1 MSGTPTLTWPDT
13 IARVTALEPRRTVGG
28 FGLQHIPFAALYAVA
43 LKFCVETAGE
53 PYALAVA
60 QRAALAAEV
69 ADSLATDVLPVLGN
83 ATVDGS
89 LLGNSTADVTSS
101 SSSEVPLPNEALP
114 AFWALLL
121 LAVVV
126 LAHSLLWF
134 AQRWSV
140 RFRASVQFRTAP
152 RNVAV
157 AGGYLLVEPHAHQGA
172 VEVVRVVR
180 AALSVHELSFEFQR
194 QRFDVDTRQ
203 QRIEPLRCP
212 VDRPLSYYIGSGG
225 LSLAD
230 VPRVAER
237 FGRNSVE
244 VPSPTFLDIFL
255 KQILGPVPVFQ
266 MFCTTLWLLDE
277 YWNYAIFHFFMIC
290 LLEASTAFS
299 RLKNVTSLKGMQTG
313 VAEQVYVRRDGEW
326 RLRSSADLLPGDVFS
341 VPDASGRAGTSAGAA
356 AAAAVTAAVLS
367 PPGSGGGSAPM
378 ASPPAGGSGGGSG
391 GISVPC
397 DAVILSGSAVVNE
410 ASLTGESIP
419 QLKEAL
425 VADGAAAALPLD
437 INGEHRAHVL
447 FSGTSVMQIDGARG
461 QQQQQQAAGGAL
473 RAPDGGCVCVCLRTG
488 FASSQGTLV
497 RMIEYSSEQVMGSTK
512 ESITLLLILL
522 MFAIAA
528 SSYVLYNGLHDK
540 KRTQYQLVIRCVLIM
555 TSVVPPELP
564 MQMAVAVNTAILAL
578 WRAHVFCTEPFRVP
592 YAGKLTAA
600 LFDKTGTLTTD
611 QLQVVGVTSFGTDD
625 DLGGAPSAASASAS
639 AAAAAHVAQDWSS
652 ATHAVE
658 LQPASKARMRV
669 RMVLAACHSLV
680 SVGDA
685 LMGDPTEMAASRA
698 AGWKHDA
705 VRHRTVPAQDSGDEE
720 QIDSVQV
727 LHTYRFA
734 SSFQRMSV
742 LVRVELQRGAPQ
754 VWLLSKGSP
763 EKVGPLC
770 ADAPPAFARTYR
782 AMAESGHR
790 VLALAWRRLSD
801 SEAARVTKNAGSLV
815 RDEAERGLHF
825 LGLVAMSCLVRK
837 DSALAVQC
845 LIGGALRVAM
855 VTGDASLT
863 ALHVARQVE
872 IAPAAKPALMLS
884 ADADDPD
891 GKPPHWELAIQP
903 AGEPIAAPIPYSA
916 AAVAQLAQQYAL
928 VVSGPA
934 LRAAERADAAG
945 THKAAPHI
953 VVFAR
958 MTPSDKEMLLR
969 WLREN
974 DDYTLMCGD
983 GANDVG
989 ALKQA
994 HVGLALL
1001 SGFGTANTATEGE
1014 KMLHEQSDDERK
1026 LAARELAVRQA
1037 QRAKEMAAERAKDIA
1052 EVKELQTVYYKE
1064 ELEKLEREGDAWA
1077 ALKAM
1082 KNSGYRVMA
1091 ETQRRNTERMRKY
1104 GGGAV
1109 AGAGN
1114 QLAAQAA
1121 WMAADMG
1128 GQDDVNGV
1136 PAVKLGDASVAA
1148 PFTSKLP
1155 SIRSCVDIVRQ
1166 GRCTLV
1172 STVQN
1177 QQIMSLNAMI
1187 TAYSLSALAIDGVR
1201 FGEVQMIATSLLLS
1215 VAGIAFTYAR
1225 PVDQLAP
1232 TQPIGSIFHPAM
1244 ALSTIGQLVI
1254 HLSMMVLAIQ
1264 LTRAAQTGNEVV
1276 AAPYEP
1282 EWLKIYLETV
1292 SSGTP
1297 VAKKF
1302 KPALLNTVVF
1312 LVETAQQ
1319 VAVMAVNYKGRPFML
1334 ASTENAPMLI
1344 SLTLCGVGL
1353 FTAASEHY
1361 PLFNGTLRL
1370 VQLPNDEFRYRLLA
1384 ILSVSVFGAF
1394 LWDRLIVAIFA
1405 PKLFVRGYVDA
1416 YRALP
1421 TLAQLAHKLSIWLFW
1436 LAIVVLWASLD
1447 SLLVL
1452 LGAWWFW
1459 RSPAMLKYRGIEP
1472 PIAV

>member
-1 MSGTPTLTWPDT
+1 MSTTPSSPTLSWPESL
-13 IARVTALEPRRTVGG
+13 ARVSALEPRTRLGGVVG
-28 FGLQHIPFAALYAVA
+28 LHHIPFAALYAVA
-43 LKFCVETAGE
+43 LKFCVDTAGE
-53 PYALAVA
+53 PFALALT
-60 QRAALAAEV
+60 QRAALAAEA
-69 ADSLATDVLPVLGN
+69 ADLVESVVVT
-83 ATVDGS
+83 
-89 LLGNSTADVTSS
+89 NSTILANNSTLGQSDVSS
-101 SSSEVPLPNEALP
+101 SVPLPSEWLP

-121 LAVVV
+121 LAVVF

-140 RFRASVQFRTAP
+140 RFRAWVQFRRLE
-152 RNVAV
+152 RNVA
-157 AGGYLLVEPHAHQGA
+157 AAHGFLLVEPHPHQGA

-180 AALSVHELSFEFQR
+180 AALSVHELWFEFQR
-194 QRFDVDTRQ
+194 QRFDVDART

-212 VDRPLSYYIGSGG
+212 VDRPLSHYIGADG

-230 VPRVAER
+230 VPRIAER

-244 VPSPTFLDIFL
+244 VPAPTFFDIFL

-266 MFCTTLWLLDE
+266 MFCTMLWLLDE

-290 LLEASTAFS
+290 VLEASTAFS

-313 VAEQVYVRRDGEW
+313 VAEQLYVRRDGEW
-326 RLRSSADLLPGDVFS
+326 RLRSTADLLPGDVFS
-341 VPDASGRAGTSAGAA
+341 VPDASGRATAA
-356 AAAAVTAAVLS
+356 AAAAVVVSASVVERADGS
-367 PPGSGGGSAPM
+367 PPVAAAPPASASSAGSGGGIA
-378 ASPPAGGSGGGSG
+378 
-391 GISVPC
+391 VPC

-425 VADGAAAALPLD
+425 VADGAAAEQALD

-447 FSGTSVMQIDGARG
+447 FSGTSVMQIDGAKG
-461 QQQQQQAAGGAL
+461 QAASAAL

-512 ESITLLLILL
+512 ESIVLLLILL

-540 KRTQYQLVIRCVLIM
+540 KRTQYQLVIRCVLIL

-611 QLQVVGVTSFGTDD
+611 QLQVVGVASFGDD
-625 DLGGAPSAASASAS
+625 SDLSASSSSSS
-639 AAAAAHVAQDWSS
+639 AAAASESWAT

-658 LQPASKARMRV
+658 LQVPSKARMRV

-685 LMGDPTEMAASRA
+685 LLGDPTEMAASRA

-705 VRHRTVPAQDSGDEE
+705 TRHSTVPAPESADAEL
-720 QIDSVQV
+720 IKSVQV

-742 LVRVELQRGAPQ
+742 LVRVELARGGAAQ

-763 EKVGPLC
+763 EKLGALC
-770 ADAPPAFARTYR
+770 TDAPPAFDRTYR

-801 SEAARVTKNAGSLV
+801 GEAARVTKNAGSLV
-815 RDEAERGLHF
+815 RDEAERGLRF

-845 LIGGALRVAM
+845 LLGGALRVAM

-863 ALHVARQVE
+863 ALHVARQVA
-872 IAPAAKPALMLS
+872 IAPADKPALMLS
-884 ADADDPD
+884 TDAADPD
-891 GKPPHWELAIQP
+891 NKPPHWELAIQP
-903 AGEPIAAPIPYSA
+903 AGAAAAAPIPYSA
-916 AAVAQLAQQYAL
+916 AAVEQLAQQYAL

-934 LRAAERADAAG
+934 LRAAERADGAG
-945 THKAAPHI
+945 TRKAAPHI

-969 WLREN
+969 WLRDN
-974 DDYTLMCGD
+974 NDYTLMCGD

-1001 SGFGTANTATEGE
+1001 SGFGTANTAVEGE
-1014 KMLHEQSDDERK
+1014 KMLHEQSDEERK
-1026 LAARELAVRQA
+1026 QAARELAVKQA
-1037 QRAKEMAAERAKDIA
+1037 QRAKELAAERAKDIA
-1052 EVKELQTVYYKE
+1052 EVKEMQTIFYKE
-1064 ELEKLEREGDAWA
+1064 EFERLEREGDAWA
-1077 ALKAM
+1077 SLKAM
-1082 KNSGYRVMA
+1082 KSAGYRVMA
-1091 ETQRRNTERMRKY
+1091 ETQRRNAERMRRF

-1136 PAVKLGDASVAA
+1136 PSVKLGDASVAA

-1244 ALSTIGQLVI
+1244 ALSTVGQLLI
-1254 HLSMMVLAIQ
+1254 HLSMMVLAIH
-1264 LTRAAQTGNEVV
+1264 LTRGVQTGNEVV
-1276 AAPYEP
+1276 AQPYEP
-1282 EWLKIYLETV
+1282 DWLKTYLETV
-1292 SSGTP
+1292 SSVP
-1297 VAKKF
+1297 EAKKF

-1334 ASTENAPMLI
+1334 ASTENTPMLI
-1344 SLTLCGVGL
+1344 SLSLCALGL

-1370 VQLPNDEFRYRLLA
+1370 VQLPSDEFRYQLLA

-1394 LWDRLIVAIFA
+1394 LWDRIIVAIFA

-1421 TLAQLAHKLSIWLFW
+1421 TLRQTAHKLSIWLFW
-1436 LAIVVLWASLD
+1436 ILVIALWIGFD

-1459 RSPAMLKYRGIEP
+1459 RSPAMQHYRGLEP
-1472 PIAV
+1472 PIVV